1 MTQLVIQLDNE
12 EKAKM
17 LSAFLS
23 ELPYVSSVSIS
34 GEKPAN
40 DADSDD
46 FFALA
51 GLWEG
56 RSISQSSIRKDAW
69 PDRTK

>member
-1 MTQLVIQLDNE
+1 MTQLVIQLDND
-12 EKAKM
+12 EKARM

-23 ELPYVSSVSIS
+23 ELPYVSSVSID
-34 GEKPAN
+34 EEEPAN
-40 DADSDD
+40 DTDSAD

-69 PDRTK
+69 PDRNQ